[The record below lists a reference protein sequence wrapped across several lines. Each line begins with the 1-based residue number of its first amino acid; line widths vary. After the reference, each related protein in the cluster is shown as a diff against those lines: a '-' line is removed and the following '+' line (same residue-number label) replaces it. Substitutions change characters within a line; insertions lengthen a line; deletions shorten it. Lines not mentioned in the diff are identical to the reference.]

1 MVTAKDLMPQDDPLK
16 VLHIAVNCYLS
27 TLQTVAD
34 SLAQACPAMGGPYR
48 HRLSRLRT
56 RLAFDA
62 NADALQESCSIVET
76 EIKDY
81 SRKTAAYVE
90 RHGVELRRGVGGL
103 EEIVQTLSLRQDFYG
118 SRLRQFAKQM
128 ESTVYPTD
136 PEHLSEV
143 VALQVAGLLSCV
155 ESMNQESQSLLAR
168 MRDEMTQVNQRMAEA
183 EITDPVTGLMNR
195 REMERRIAERTE
207 REAPTLLLFELFRD
221 LPDEIAQQ
229 VGARLASQFRYN
241 DLICL
246 WTAHQFL
253 VMFQGTAETARWRSE
268 QILPWIAG
276 RYLLPNGATL
286 EVTAEARLVSPEE
299 IAEPDTVAA
308 SPHLVR

>member
-1 MVTAKDLMPQDDPLK
+1 MPQEDPLK

-34 SLAQACPAMGGPYR
+34 SLAQACPPMGGPYR

-62 NADALQESCSIVET
+62 NPDALEESCAIVET
-76 EIKDY
+76 EIHEYAK
-81 SRKTAAYVE
+81 KTAAFVD
-90 RHGVELRRGVGGL
+90 RHGVELRRGLGGL
-103 EEIVQTLSLRQDFYG
+103 EEVVQTISQRQDFYA

-128 ESTVYPTD
+128 ETMVYPTER
-136 PEHLSEV
+136 EHLSEV
-143 VALQVAGLLSCV
+143 VALQVAGLLSCI
-155 ESMNQESQSLLAR
+155 ESMNQESQSLVGR
-168 MRDEMTQVNQRMAEA
+168 MRDEMARVNQRMAEL

-195 REMERRIAERTE
+195 REMERRIEGRNAAGD
-207 REAPTLLLFELFRD
+207 APTLLLFELFRD

-253 VMFQGTAETARWRSE
+253 VMFQGPTETARWRSE
-268 QILPWIAG
+268 QILPWVSG
-276 RYLLPNGATL
+276 RYLLRNGATL
-286 EVTAEARLVSPEE
+286 EVTAEARLVSPAE
-299 IAEPDTVAA
+299 IGELEMG
-308 SPHLVR
+308 LVERE

>member
-1 MVTAKDLMPQDDPLK
+1 MSQEDPLR

-62 NADALQESCSIVET
+62 NADALAESSSIVET
-76 EIKDY
+76 EIKEY
-81 SRKTAAYVE
+81 ARKTAAYVE
-90 RHGVELRRGVGGL
+90 RHGVELRRGVSGL

-128 ESTVYPTD
+128 EATPYPTE

-143 VALQVAGLLSCV
+143 VELQVAGLLSCI
-155 ESMNQESQSLLAR
+155 ESMSQESQTLLER
-168 MRDEMTQVNQRMAEA
+168 MRDEMAQVNQRMAEV

-195 REMERRIAERTE
+195 REMERRIAACG
-207 REAPTLLLFELFRD
+207 EAPTLLLFDLFRN

-241 DLICL
+241 DLICR

-253 VMFQGTAETARWRSE
+253 VLFQGTSETARWRSE

-276 RYLLPNGATL
+276 RYLLHGGATL

-299 IAEPDTVAA
+299 IAEPEIVAA
-308 SPHLVR
+308 HG

>member
-1 MVTAKDLMPQDDPLK
+1 MSQDDPLK

-62 NADALQESCSIVET
+62 NPEALEESCAIVET
-76 EIKDY
+76 EIKEY
-81 SRKTAAYVE
+81 AQKTAAFVD
-90 RHGVELRRGVGGL
+90 RHGVELRRGVSGL

-128 ESTVYPTD
+128 EATAYPTE
-136 PEHLSEV
+136 PEHLAEV
-143 VALQVAGLLSCV
+143 VALQAAGLLSCI
-155 ESMNQESQSLLAR
+155 ESMNQESQSLLER
-168 MRDEMTQVNQRMAEA
+168 MRDEMAQVNRRMAEV

-195 REMERRIAERTE
+195 LEMERRIAASD
-207 REAPTLLLFELFRD
+207 APTLLLFDLFCD

-241 DLICL
+241 DLISF

-253 VMFQGTAETARWRSE
+253 VMFQGSSETARWRSE

-276 RYLLPNGATL
+276 RYLLRSGATQ
-286 EVTAEARLVSPEE
+286 EVAAEARLVSPEE
-299 IAEPDTVAA
+299 IAELEIAETPA
-308 SPHLVR
+308 

>member
-1 MVTAKDLMPQDDPLK
+1 MPQEDPLK

-34 SLAQACPAMGGPYR
+34 SLAQACPPMGGPYR

-56 RLAFDA
+56 RLAFDS
-62 NADALQESCSIVET
+62 NPDALEESCAIVET
-76 EIKDY
+76 EVQEYAK
-81 SRKTAAYVE
+81 KTAAFVD

-103 EEIVQTLSLRQDFYG
+103 DEIVQMISLRQDFYA

-128 ESTVYPTD
+128 EATVYPTE

-143 VALQVAGLLSCV
+143 VALQVAGLLSCI

-168 MRDEMTQVNQRMAEA
+168 MRDEMARVNQRMAEI

-195 REMERRIAERTE
+195 REMERRIEGLNAAGD
-207 REAPTLLLFELFRD
+207 APTLLLFELFRD

-241 DLICL
+241 DLICF

-253 VMFQGTAETARWRSE
+253 VMFQGPTETARWRSE
-268 QILPWIAG
+268 QILPWVAG
-276 RYLLPNGATL
+276 RYLLRSGATL
-286 EVTAEARLVSPEE
+286 EVAAEARLVSPEE
-299 IAEPDTVAA
+299 IGELEIAA
-308 SPHLVR
+308 TPA